1 MLKFGVRGLAAATLA
16 LVIGMPSAKSVL
28 AEVGV
33 TDTNIKIG
41 TFGPITGQ
49 YYTYGKT
56 VMDGAQ
62 IVYNEINEKGG
73 IHGRKIEYVREDD
86 RCNAET
92 GIVAAKKL
100 IHQHKVFMLNAG
112 GCSNPAI
119 AARPE
124 IEKAEVP
131 WVILTSIGEQIFT
144 PVAKYIWTP
153 GITAAIESYAQVN
166 HAISKGKKRIAIIAM
181 HDAWGRGRYDP
192 MIEYLKQKGITP
204 VADVEIADK
213 ANDATAQVL
222 KLKEAKPD
230 AVMMVL
236 YARSAAMYVRDAH
249 KLGFKPYTVGTS
261 ATGDL
266 LKLSEQVGIP
276 KALENLASISIV
288 NFVPDDPEMNKW
300 KGLLKKHYPGDD
312 LLVNHIIGIG
322 SATVVVEILQRVGR
336 NLTRARFAEEMTKL
350 TDFRTPVH
358 AGPITCTETD
368 HRCNRFPGW
377 VKLDVKTNRVLSVK

>member
-1 MLKFGVRGLAAATLA
+1 MLKFGIRGLAATALA
-16 LVIGMPSAKSVL
+16 MVIGIAGVTSVV

-33 TDTNIKIG
+33 TDTTIKIG
-41 TFGPITGQ
+41 TFGPMTGQ
-49 YYTYGKT
+49 YYTYGRT

-73 IHGRKIEYVREDD
+73 IHGRKIEYIREDD
-86 RCNAET
+86 RCKAET
-92 GIVAAKKL
+92 GIIAAKKL
-100 IHQHKVFMLNAG
+100 IHQHKVFALNGG

-124 IEKAEVP
+124 IEKAKVP

-144 PVAKYIWTP
+144 PVSKFIWTP
-153 GITAAIESYAQVN
+153 GMTASIESYAQVD
-166 HAISKGKKRIAIIAM
+166 HAIREGKKRIAIIAM

-192 MIEYLKQKGITP
+192 MIEYLKKKGVTP
-204 VADVEIADK
+204 IIDVEIADN

-222 KLKEAKPD
+222 KMKQSNPD

-236 YARSAAMYVRDAH
+236 YARSAAMYLRDAH

-276 KALENLASISIV
+276 QALENLVSISIV
-288 NFVPDDPEMNKW
+288 NFVPDDPEMKKW
-300 KGLLKKHYPGDD
+300 QSLLTKHYPGDD

-322 SATVVVEILQRVGR
+322 SATVLVEILQRVGR
-336 NLTRARFAEEMTKL
+336 DLTRERFAEEMTKL

-377 VKLDVKTNRVLSVK
+377 VKLDVSRNRVISIK